1 MQTSHQ
7 PGQLDPP
14 IPVTPHS
21 SLPLD
26 SPLPSVLPLYFAEIE
41 TRREERDDQ
50 PGYLPE
56 KGSRSMSDES
66 PSQGLVGR
74 AAEMGRVE
82 SRDLDS
88 RRRAGSDWPAEKD
101 QGGRSRILAGTDNTE
116 NDRGYNHLAPLSL
129 PVISPLSKEFD
140 MSDVRKLPDLPQTRT
155 TTSSGRTREIAF
167 ERDPHQS
174 ARPQQDNLPGG
185 ISEPPRAFS
194 NSQYPPGREEDQLHY
209 HQTIPSQPIASPSH
223 LLPIASP
230 FSLTSSDQDQ
240 DKDDYFKQPTS
251 GFAHPASPGSPGHVQ
266 HLTFDDV
273 GPLSPV
279 TGSGMSR
286 TGTTLSSGLSMSG
299 RRLVGPDGKERKS
312 VSRSDSGSRP
322 TKGWERVSSR
332 NDCS

>member
-7 PGQLDPP
+7 PEQLDPP

-26 SPLPSVLPLYFAEIE
+26 SPLPEVLPLYFSEIE
-41 TRREERDDQ
+41 TRREGRADQ
-50 PGYLPE
+50 PEYLPE
-56 KGSRSMSDES
+56 KGSRAMSDES
-66 PSQGLVGR
+66 PSRGLVGR

-82 SRDLDS
+82 SRDLDTQ
-88 RRRAGSDWPAEKD
+88 RRAETGWPAEKD
-101 QGGRSRILAGTDNTE
+101 QGERSRTLAGTNNNE
-116 NDRGYNHLAPLSL
+116 ADRGYNHLAPLSL
-129 PVISPLSKEFD
+129 PIISPLSNSFD
-140 MSDVRKLPDLPQTRT
+140 LSEVRKLPDIPQTQRS
-155 TTSSGRTREIAF
+155 TSSGWTEEHAPH
-167 ERDPHQS
+167 RDPRQF
-174 ARPQQDNLPGG
+174 ARQEQDRPSNGVL
-185 ISEPPRAFS
+185 EPARAFS
-194 NSQYPPGREEDQLHY
+194 NPQYPPDREGEHLRY

-266 HLTFDDV
+266 HLTFDDI

-299 RRLVGPDGKERKS
+299 RRLVGPDGKERKGM
-312 VSRSDSGSRP
+312 SRSDSGSRP
-322 TKGWERVSSR
+322 TKGWERVS
-332 NDCS
+332 